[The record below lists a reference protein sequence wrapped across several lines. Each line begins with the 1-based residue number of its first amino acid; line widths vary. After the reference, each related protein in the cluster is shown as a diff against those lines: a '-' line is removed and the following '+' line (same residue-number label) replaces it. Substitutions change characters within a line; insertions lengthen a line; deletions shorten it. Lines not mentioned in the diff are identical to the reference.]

1 MLGFN
6 TTSLDT
12 VYKYLSANSCN
23 ICMYTLAALY
33 IKSRL
38 SVAIRMSG
46 VTKWVIQAVHD
57 NIMQIHITEV
67 L

>member
-6 TTSLDT
+6 TTILDT

-23 ICMYTLAALY
+23 ICMYILAALYSY

-38 SVAIRMSG
+38 SVAISMSVVG
-46 VTKWVIQAVHD
+46 KWVIQALHG
-57 NIMQIHITEV
+57 NIMQIHIT
-67 L
+67 